1 MNILKSLKLVI
12 TTILLFICSTIAF
25 GQKLA
30 PKDRKTEPDHTI
42 FSKIRGRDYQLYI
55 SFPKN
60 YSTKDTI
67 TYPVLY
73 FLDGEYAFPAT
84 RGTREVLDW
93 GNKIED
99 VIIVG
104 IGSGLNFLSWYNDRF
119 DDYTPSRDTVWE
131 NDASYGKNA
140 ILKGALTTGGA
151 ADFLKAMKTEII
163 PFIDKNYKTNADRG
177 ITGHSA
183 GGLFTAYCLINSD
196 GYFTRFGISSPSFW
210 WDNHKLLNQAVAQF
224 RENKI
229 WDIPQTKIFISC
241 AEYEGTRFIP
251 SMQKIQRSLENAD
264 YKNIE
269 LRSQIFESESHL
281 SVWPGS
287 ISKTLMTLY
296 GKK

>member
-1 MNILKSLKLVI
+1 L
-12 TTILLFICSTIAF
+12 
-25 GQKLA
+25 
-30 PKDRKTEPDHTI
+30 D
-42 FSKIRGRDYQLYI
+42 I

-73 FLDGEYAFPAT
+73 FLDGVYAFPAT

-104 IGSGLNFLSWYNDRF
+104 IGSGLNFLSWHNDRF

-140 ILKGALTTGGA
+140 ILKGSFTTGGA
-151 ADFLKAMKTEII
+151 AEFLESMKTEII
-163 PFIDKNYKTNADRG
+163 PFVDNNYKTNADRG

-183 GGLFTAYCLINSD
+183 GGLFAAYCLINSD

-210 WDNHKLLNQAVAQF
+210 WDNNKLLNQAVTQF

-229 WDIPQTKIFISC
+229 WDIPRTKIFISC
-241 AEYEGTRFIP
+241 GEYEGTRFIP

-269 LRSQIFESESHL
+269 LSCQIFEGESHL
-281 SVWPGS
+281 SAWPGN
-287 ISKTLMTLY
+287 ISKTLITLY

>member
-1 MNILKSLKLVI
+1 MNILKSIKPLSI
-12 TTILLFICSTIAF
+12 TFVLIIFSTVAF
-25 GQKLA
+25 GQKLE

-42 FSKIRGRDYQLYI
+42 FSKIRGRGYQLYI
-55 SFPKN
+55 SLPKN

-93 GNKIED
+93 GNEIED

-119 DDYTPSRDTVWE
+119 DDYTTSRDTVWE
-131 NDASYGKNA
+131 NDANYGINA
-140 ILKGALTTGGA
+140 SLKGSLTTGGA
-151 ADFLKAMKTEII
+151 ADFLKSMKTEII
-163 PFIDKNYKTNADRG
+163 PFVDNNYKTNADRG
-177 ITGHSA
+177 ITGHSV

-224 RENKI
+224 SENKI

-241 AEYEGTRFIP
+241 GEYEGTRFIP

-269 LRSQIFESESHL
+269 LSCQIFEGESHL
-281 SVWPGS
+281 SVWPAN
-287 ISKTLMTLY
+287 ISKTLITLY

>member
-1 MNILKSLKLVI
+1 MNILKSIKPLSI
-12 TTILLFICSTIAF
+12 TFVLIIFSTVAF
-25 GQKLA
+25 GQKLE

-42 FSKIRGRDYQLYI
+42 FSKIRGRGYQLYI
-55 SFPKN
+55 SLPKN

-67 TYPVLY
+67 TYPGLY

-93 GNKIED
+93 GNEIED

-119 DDYTPSRDTVWE
+119 DDYTPSRDMVWE
-131 NDASYGKNA
+131 NDATYGKNA
-140 ILKGALTTGGA
+140 ILKGAFTTGGA
-151 ADFLKAMKTEII
+151 AEFLKAMKTEII

-183 GGLFTAYCLINSD
+183 GGLFTAYCLISSD

-224 RENKI
+224 RENKT
-229 WDIPQTKIFISC
+229 WDIPQTKIFISVGGK
-241 AEYEGTRFIP
+241 EHSGFVPTMVKY
-251 SMQKIQRSLENAD
+251 SSYLEQSD
-264 YKNIE
+264 YDNID
-269 LRSQIFESESHL
+269 LKWQIFEGESHN
-281 SVWPGS
+281 SMYSANV
-287 ISKTLMTLY
+287 SKTLFILY
-296 GKK
+296 GEK

>member
-1 MNILKSLKLVI
+1 MNILKSIKPLSI
-12 TTILLFICSTIAF
+12 TFVLIIFSTVAF
-25 GQKLA
+25 GQKLE

-42 FSKIRGRDYQLYI
+42 FSKIRGRGYQLYI
-55 SFPKN
+55 SLPKN

-93 GNKIED
+93 GNEIED

-119 DDYTPSRDTVWE
+119 DDYTTSRDTVWE
-131 NDASYGKNA
+131 NDAKYGINA
-140 ILKGALTTGGA
+140 ILKGSLTTGGA
-151 ADFLKAMKTEII
+151 ADFLKSMKTEII
-163 PFIDKNYKTNADRG
+163 PFVDNNYKTNADRG
-177 ITGHSA
+177 ITGHSV

-210 WDNHKLLNQAVAQF
+210 WDNNKLLNQAVAQF
-224 RENKI
+224 RENKT

-251 SMQKIQRSLENAD
+251 AMQKIQRSLENAD

-269 LRSQIFESESHL
+269 LSSQIFEGESHL
-281 SVWPGS
+281 SVWPAN
-287 ISKTLMTLY
+287 ISKTLITLY